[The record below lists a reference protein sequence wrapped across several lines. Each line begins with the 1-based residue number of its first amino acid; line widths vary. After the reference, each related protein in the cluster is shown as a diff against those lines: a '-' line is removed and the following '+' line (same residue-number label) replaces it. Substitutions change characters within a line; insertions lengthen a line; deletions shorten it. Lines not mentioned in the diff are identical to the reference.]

1 MYQKATYM
9 YQRTPPGLSGQA
21 EVIKPPLESKTGLG
35 LAPFCY
41 KILSLITNAT
51 KTAGGSSS
59 FLYCSCLDLR
69 TGMLSCVWS
78 FSVTWLL
85 VGFIPP
91 YAFTVSFH

>member
-1 MYQKATYM
+1 MEKALHVSESNWA
-9 YQRTPPGLSGQA
+9 PPRLSEQA

-59 FLYCSCLDLR
+59 F
-69 TGMLSCVWS
+69 
-78 FSVTWLL
+78 
-85 VGFIPP
+85 
-91 YAFTVSFH
+91 